1 MKKTVLVLGAI
12 CLVLTSA
19 VAKDKKKKS
28 DVPVADACKQVFF
41 NQVDSMS
48 YALGMNVGS
57 GLNKNLK
64 TLPEGKVNLDVF
76 IKALTSS
83 LKGDSLLLKDEFANE
98 FLNKYFTAAKLK
110 EVEAKK
116 SAGEKFLAENKQ
128 KEGVKT
134 TENGLQY
141 QVLVAVDGPKP
152 KATDSVEVH
161 YQGFLLDGTKF
172 DSSVD
177 RGEPATFLLNQV
189 IPGWTEGVQLMSVGS
204 KYKFFVPYTLGY
216 GEQGT
221 PNGGPIPG
229 FATLIFEIQL
239 LKIKPVVEV
248 APAAPALK
256 SFVAPKSIKKAAVS
270 KVVKKT
276 K

>member
-98 FLNKYFTAAKLK
+98 FLNKYFTAA
-110 EVEAKK
+110 
-116 SAGEKFLAENKQ
+116 
-128 KEGVKT
+128 
-134 TENGLQY
+134 
-141 QVLVAVDGPKP
+141 
-152 KATDSVEVH
+152 
-161 YQGFLLDGTKF
+161 
-172 DSSVD
+172 
-177 RGEPATFLLNQV
+177 
-189 IPGWTEGVQLMSVGS
+189 
-204 KYKFFVPYTLGY
+204 
-216 GEQGT
+216 
-221 PNGGPIPG
+221 
-229 FATLIFEIQL
+229 
-239 LKIKPVVEV
+239 
-248 APAAPALK
+248 
-256 SFVAPKSIKKAAVS
+256 
-270 KVVKKT
+270 
-276 K
+276 

>member
-116 SAGEKFLAENKQ
+116 GAGEKFLAENKA
-128 KEGVKT
+128 KDGVKT
-134 TENGLQY
+134 TESGLQY
-141 QVLVAVDGPKP
+141 QILVPAEGPKP

-177 RGEPATFLLNQV
+177 RGEPITFLLNQV

-229 FATLIFEIQL
+229 FATLIFEVQL
-239 LKIKPVVEV
+239 LKIKPVIEV
-248 APAAPALK
+248 APAAPALN